1 MNKNFPNA
9 AESGQLKKFVLNV
22 LLNYITLGVAG
33 VAFILLLV
41 VLIWKRKNLSAKEK
55 GLLSV
60 LLIILALYF
69 AFVIVVSITAG
80 SGHPAGNPTPVVP

>member
-1 MNKNFPNA
+1 MM
-9 AESGQLKKFVLNV
+9 EFVLNI

-41 VLIWKRKNLSAKEK
+41 VLILKRKNLSTKEK
-55 GLLSV
+55 GLLGV

-69 AFVIVVSITAG
+69 VFVIVISITAG
-80 SGHPAGNPTPVVP
+80 SGHPAGNPTPIAP

>member
-1 MNKNFPNA
+1 MM
-9 AESGQLKKFVLNV
+9 EFVLNI

-41 VLIWKRKNLSAKEK
+41 VLIWKRKNFSAKET

-69 AFVIVVSITAG
+69 VFVIVVSITAG
-80 SGHPAGNPTPVVP
+80 SGHPAGNPTPIAP

>member
-1 MNKNFPNA
+1 MM
-9 AESGQLKKFVLNV
+9 EFVLNV

-41 VLIWKRKNLSAKEK
+41 VLIWKRKNFSVKEK

-69 AFVIVVSITAG
+69 VFVIVVSITAG
-80 SGHPAGNPTPVVP
+80 SGHPAGNPTPIAP

>member
-1 MNKNFPNA
+1 MM
-9 AESGQLKKFVLNV
+9 EFVLNI

-33 VAFILLLV
+33 VVFILLLV
-41 VLIWKRKNLSAKEK
+41 VLIWKRKNFSVKEK

-69 AFVIVVSITAG
+69 VFVIVISITAG
-80 SGHPAGNPTPVVP
+80 SGHPAGNPTPIVP

>member
-1 MNKNFPNA
+1 M
-9 AESGQLKKFVLNV
+9 EFVLNI

-41 VLIWKRKNLSAKEK
+41 VLIWKRKNFSAKEK

-69 AFVIVVSITAG
+69 VFVIVASITAG
-80 SGHPAGNPTPVVP
+80 SGHPAVNPTPIAP

>member
-1 MNKNFPNA
+1 MM
-9 AESGQLKKFVLNV
+9 EFVLNI

-41 VLIWKRKNLSAKEK
+41 VLIWKRKNFSAKEK

-69 AFVIVVSITAG
+69 VFVIVVSIIAG
-80 SGHPAGNPTPVVP
+80 TGHPAGNPVPIAP

>member
-1 MNKNFPNA
+1 M
-9 AESGQLKKFVLNV
+9 EFVLSI

-41 VLIWKRKNLSAKEK
+41 VLIWKRKNFSAKEK

-69 AFVIVVSITAG
+69 VFVIVVSITAG
-80 SGHPAGNPTPVVP
+80 SGHPAGNPTPIVP

>member
-1 MNKNFPNA
+1 MM
-9 AESGQLKKFVLNV
+9 EFVLNI

-41 VLIWKRKNLSAKEK
+41 VLIWKRKNFSVKEK

-69 AFVIVVSITAG
+69 VFVIVVSITAG
-80 SGHPAGNPTPVVP
+80 SGHPAGNPTPIAP

>member
-1 MNKNFPNA
+1 MM
-9 AESGQLKKFVLNV
+9 EFVLNI

-41 VLIWKRKNLSAKEK
+41 VLIWKRKNFSAKEK

-69 AFVIVVSITAG
+69 VFVIVVSITAG
-80 SGHPAGNPTPVVP
+80 SGRPAGNPAPIAP

>member
-1 MNKNFPNA
+1 M
-9 AESGQLKKFVLNV
+9 EFVLNI

-41 VLIWKRKNLSAKEK
+41 VLIWKRKNFSAKEK

-69 AFVIVVSITAG
+69 VFVIVVSITAG
-80 SGHPAGNPTPVVP
+80 SGHPAGNPTPITP

>member
-1 MNKNFPNA
+1 MM
-9 AESGQLKKFVLNV
+9 EFVLNI

-41 VLIWKRKNLSAKEK
+41 VLIWKRKNFSAKEK

-69 AFVIVVSITAG
+69 VFVIVVSITAG
-80 SGHPAGNPTPVVP
+80 SGHPAGNPTPITPLDHR

>member
-1 MNKNFPNA
+1 MM
-9 AESGQLKKFVLNV
+9 EFVLNI

-41 VLIWKRKNLSAKEK
+41 VLIWKRKNFSAKEK

-69 AFVIVVSITAG
+69 VFVIVVSITAG
-80 SGHPAGNPTPVVP
+80 SGHPAGDPTPIAP

>member
-1 MNKNFPNA
+1 MM
-9 AESGQLKKFVLNV
+9 EFVLNI

-41 VLIWKRKNLSAKEK
+41 VLIWKRKNFSAKEK

-69 AFVIVVSITAG
+69 VFVIVVSITAG
-80 SGHPAGNPTPVVP
+80 SGHPAGNPTPITPLDRR

>member
-1 MNKNFPNA
+1 MM
-9 AESGQLKKFVLNV
+9 EFVLNI

-41 VLIWKRKNLSAKEK
+41 VLIWKRKNFSAKEK

-69 AFVIVVSITAG
+69 VFVIVVSITAG
-80 SGHPAGNPTPVVP
+80 SGYPAGNPTPIAP

>member
-1 MNKNFPNA
+1 MM
-9 AESGQLKKFVLNV
+9 QFVLNI

-41 VLIWKRKNLSAKEK
+41 VLIWKRKNFSAKEK

-69 AFVIVVSITAG
+69 VFVIVVSITAG
-80 SGHPAGNPTPVVP
+80 SGHPAGNPAPIAPLDRR

>member
-1 MNKNFPNA
+1 MMA
-9 AESGQLKKFVLNV
+9 FVLNI

-41 VLIWKRKNLSAKEK
+41 VLIWKRKNFSAKEK

-69 AFVIVVSITAG
+69 VFVIVVSITAG
-80 SGHPAGNPTPVVP
+80 SGHPAGNPTPITPLDRR

>member
-1 MNKNFPNA
+1 MM
-9 AESGQLKKFVLNV
+9 EFVLNI

-41 VLIWKRKNLSAKEK
+41 VLIWKRKNFSVKEK

-69 AFVIVVSITAG
+69 VFVIVVSITAG
-80 SGHPAGNPTPVVP
+80 SGHPAGNPTPIVP

>member
-1 MNKNFPNA
+1 M
-9 AESGQLKKFVLNV
+9 EFVLNI

-41 VLIWKRKNLSAKEK
+41 VLIWKRKNFSAKEK

-69 AFVIVVSITAG
+69 VFVIVVSITAG
-80 SGHPAGNPTPVVP
+80 SGHPAGNPTPIVP

>member
-1 MNKNFPNA
+1 M
-9 AESGQLKKFVLNV
+9 EFVLNI

-41 VLIWKRKNLSAKEK
+41 VLIWKRKNFSAKEK

-69 AFVIVVSITAG
+69 VFVIVISITAG
-80 SGHPAGNPTPVVP
+80 SGHPAGNPTPIVP

>member
-1 MNKNFPNA
+1 MM
-9 AESGQLKKFVLNV
+9 EFVLNI

-41 VLIWKRKNLSAKEK
+41 VLIWKRKNFSAKEK

-69 AFVIVVSITAG
+69 VFVIVISITAG
-80 SGHPAGNPTPVVP
+80 SGHPAGNPTPIAP

>member
-1 MNKNFPNA
+1 MM
-9 AESGQLKKFVLNV
+9 EFVLNI

-41 VLIWKRKNLSAKEK
+41 VLIWKRKNFSAKEK

-69 AFVIVVSITAG
+69 IFVIVVSITAG
-80 SGHPAGNPTPVVP
+80 SGHPAGNPTPITPLDRR

>member
-1 MNKNFPNA
+1 MM
-9 AESGQLKKFVLNV
+9 EFVLNI

-41 VLIWKRKNLSAKEK
+41 VLIWKRKNFSAKEK

-69 AFVIVVSITAG
+69 VFVIVVSIQLDLGILPGIQLLLPHRKSTDK
-80 SGHPAGNPTPVVP
+80 SFPVG

>member
-1 MNKNFPNA
+1 MM
-9 AESGQLKKFVLNV
+9 EFVLNI

-41 VLIWKRKNLSAKEK
+41 VLIWKRKNFSAKEK

-69 AFVIVVSITAG
+69 VFVIVVSITAG
-80 SGHPAGNPTPVVP
+80 SGHPAGNPTPIVP

>member
-1 MNKNFPNA
+1 MM
-9 AESGQLKKFVLNV
+9 EFVLNI

-41 VLIWKRKNLSAKEK
+41 VLIWKRKNFSAKEK

-69 AFVIVVSITAG
+69 VFVIVVSITAG
-80 SGHPAGNPTPVVP
+80 SGHPAGNPTPIAPLVRR

>member
-1 MNKNFPNA
+1 MM
-9 AESGQLKKFVLNV
+9 EFVLNI

-41 VLIWKRKNLSAKEK
+41 VLIWKRKNFSAKEK

-69 AFVIVVSITAG
+69 VFVIVVSITAG

>member
-1 MNKNFPNA
+1 MM
-9 AESGQLKKFVLNV
+9 EFVLNV

-69 AFVIVVSITAG
+69 FFVIAVSITAG
-80 SGHPAGNPTPVVP
+80 SGHPAGNPIPVAP

>member
-1 MNKNFPNA
+1 MM
-9 AESGQLKKFVLNV
+9 EFVLNI

-41 VLIWKRKNLSAKEK
+41 VLIWKRKNFSVKEK

-69 AFVIVVSITAG
+69 VFVIVISITAG
-80 SGHPAGNPTPVVP
+80 SGHPAGNPTPIVP

>member
-1 MNKNFPNA
+1 MM
-9 AESGQLKKFVLNV
+9 EFVLNI

-41 VLIWKRKNLSAKEK
+41 VLIWKRKNFSAKAK

-69 AFVIVVSITAG
+69 VFVIVVSITAG
-80 SGHPAGNPTPVVP
+80 SGHPAGNPTPIAP

>member
-1 MNKNFPNA
+1 MM
-9 AESGQLKKFVLNV
+9 EFVLNI

-41 VLIWKRKNLSAKEK
+41 VLIWKRKNFSVKEK

-69 AFVIVVSITAG
+69 VFVIVVSITAG
-80 SGHPAGNPTPVVP
+80 SGHPAGNPTPITPLDRR

>member
-1 MNKNFPNA
+1 MM
-9 AESGQLKKFVLNV
+9 EFVLNI

-41 VLIWKRKNLSAKEK
+41 VLIWKRKNLSTKEK
-55 GLLSV
+55 GLLGV

-69 AFVIVVSITAG
+69 VFVIVISIKAG
-80 SGHPAGNPTPVVP
+80 SGHPAGNPTPIVP

>member
-1 MNKNFPNA
+1 MI
-9 AESGQLKKFVLNV
+9 EFVLNV

>member
-1 MNKNFPNA
+1 MM
-9 AESGQLKKFVLNV
+9 EFVLNI

-55 GLLSV
+55 SAYRAV
-60 LLIILALYF
+60 KSFPFQA
-69 AFVIVVSITAG
+69 V
-80 SGHPAGNPTPVVP
+80 PVRNLQLNA

>member
-1 MNKNFPNA
+1 MM
-9 AESGQLKKFVLNV
+9 EFVLNI

-41 VLIWKRKNLSAKEK
+41 VLIWKRKNFSAKEK

-69 AFVIVVSITAG
+69 VFVIVVSITAG
-80 SGHPAGNPTPVVP
+80 SGHPAWNPTPIAP

>member
-1 MNKNFPNA
+1 M
-9 AESGQLKKFVLNV
+9 EFVLNI

-41 VLIWKRKNLSAKEK
+41 VLIWKRKNFSAKEK

-69 AFVIVVSITAG
+69 VFVIVVSITAG
-80 SGHPAGNPTPVVP
+80 SGHPAGNPTPITPLDRR

>member
-1 MNKNFPNA
+1 MM
-9 AESGQLKKFVLNV
+9 EFVLNV

-41 VLIWKRKNLSAKEK
+41 VLIWKRKNFSAKEK

-69 AFVIVVSITAG
+69 VFVIVVSITAG
-80 SGHPAGNPTPVVP
+80 SGHPAGNPTPITPLDRR

>member
-1 MNKNFPNA
+1 MM
-9 AESGQLKKFVLNV
+9 KFVLNI

-41 VLIWKRKNLSAKEK
+41 VLIWKRKNFSAKEK

-69 AFVIVVSITAG
+69 VFVIVVSITAG
-80 SGHPAGNPTPVVP
+80 SGHPAGNPTPIAP

>member
-1 MNKNFPNA
+1 MM
-9 AESGQLKKFVLNV
+9 EFVLNI

-41 VLIWKRKNLSAKEK
+41 VLIWKRKNFSAKEK

-69 AFVIVVSITAG
+69 VFVIVVSITTG
-80 SGHPAGNPTPVVP
+80 SGHPAGNPAPIAP